1 VAKSGTPFPPSVNRF
16 CYTLVAAI
24 FLFELLLVQ
33 AMAPEDG
40 KIAGQAT
47 GEATSDFIS
56 DTSIPVSEV
65 SIQQPPWTNNAHTVS
80 GYNTSELID
89 TPGCYSVTVHPATGH
104 TIDASKDGYTN
115 ASTERLVANIGPT
128 YHESKLPQ
136 ASSTTDEFDLSS
148 QQGSYHEYN
157 EDSTIPVED
166 QLPVR
171 YVDREVIKEVL
182 VEKPVELRQ
191 FTSLE
196 ELEAWLAEDDTDEYV
211 YLFAGKNGVCQPSD
225 KYDCDDY
232 AFQLQQRA
240 ANSGFLISVTI
251 IKKQGKLHMIN
262 LACIGNSIYYIE
274 PQSDKAWFYCNRD

>member
-33 AMAPEDG
+33 AMAQEDG
-40 KIAGQAT
+40 KIAAQVT
-47 GEATSDFIS
+47 GEDTGELIS
-56 DTSIPVSEV
+56 GTSILASEAG
-65 SIQQPPWTNNAHTVS
+65 IQQPPWTSNSYTAS
-80 GYNTSELID
+80 GYNTSVPAGA
-89 TPGCYSVTVHPATGH
+89 PGCQNGTVHPEPGY
-104 TIDASKDGYTN
+104 TIDGSKEEYIN
-115 ASTERLVANIGPT
+115 ATTERLVADIAST

-136 ASSTTDEFDLSS
+136 ASSTTDEFGPGY

-157 EDSTIPVED
+157 EDSIIPVED
-166 QLPVR
+166 QHTVR
-171 YVDREVIKEVL
+171 YVDREVVKEVL
-182 VEKPVELRQ
+182 IEKPVELRQ

-211 YLFAGKNGVCQPSD
+211 YLFAGKDGVCRPSD
-225 KYDCDDY
+225 RYDCDDY

-240 ANSGFLISVTI
+240 ASSGFLISVTI
-251 IKKQGKLHMIN
+251 IKKQGKPHMIN

-274 PQSDKAWFYCNRD
+274 PQSDKAWFYCSRD